1 MIKPLILSIT
11 ACAAIASAVCA
22 QEAGRELRS
31 DLSLWMAMQAE
42 HAVRSASAWLGDAF
56 SSTQFLD
63 AYRQTLAGGK
73 EIMNPQESAC
83 PAAVVLANSH
93 LHRFDGDYELQE
105 VLTTLENRLKRPEPE
120 EEKQR
125 QEGEELYD
133 KLRKTYRPL
142 LEQREAA
149 REEQLLRLN
158 AARPEITVLPN
169 GVQFEYEPGEADITE
184 ITRGTSETGIAF
196 YSRVTNDTGFN
207 QLPES
212 VKQMAD
218 RLPRAAS
225 WTFYVPATAEQA
237 VRDSRLRQEQKL
249 KEQRQAKLQKLIP
262 ERIKSYPRE
271 NAEEKAVPA
280 PRRPLLKL
288 KVWKDD
294 PQNPLKV
301 LPDVTESVI

>member
-1 MIKPLILSIT
+1 MINPLILSIA
-11 ACAAIASAVCA
+11 ACAVIASAVRA
-22 QEAGRELRS
+22 QEAGSELRS
-31 DLSLWMAMQAE
+31 DLARWMAMQTE
-42 HAVRSASAWLGDAF
+42 NAVRSASAWLGDAF
-56 SSTQFLD
+56 SSTQFLN

-73 EIMNPQESAC
+73 EIRNPQESAC

-125 QEGEELYD
+125 KEGEELYD

-169 GVQFEYEPGEADITE
+169 GVQFEYEPGEAAITE

-196 YSRVTNDTGFN
+196 YSRVTNDTGFG

-271 NAEEKAVPA
+271 NVEEKAVPA